1 MTIGLLRSIP
11 TAFSLLVAER
21 RRLLLTPDRLEEGG
35 SVLLNMEEQH
45 YLRRVLRLRCGG
57 RVDVTDGCG
66 RLFSATLV
74 DPQLLELDSALQ
86 QIKPLAQPQ
95 LGLAVA
101 LMRRGMDEVI
111 RMACELG
118 IDRIQPLRCERC
130 VPQAEHR
137 PERWL
142 AIVRGAVE
150 QCERLW
156 TPQLLDLKD
165 LSQWVE
171 DERGQRLVGV
181 TRETAP
187 PALDQWLRHQAD
199 PVQLTWLMVGPE
211 GGWTEEELKQFT
223 QAQIQPVQMG
233 STILRSSTAAVAG
246 AVELVRWR
254 DRLISS

>member
-1 MTIGLLRSIP
+1 MG
-11 TAFSLLVAER
+11 
-21 RRLLLTPDRLEEGG
+21 
-35 SVLLNMEEQH
+35 
-45 YLRRVLRLRCGG
+45 
-57 RVDVTDGCG
+57 
-66 RLFSATLV
+66 
-74 DPQLLELDSALQ
+74 
-86 QIKPLAQPQ
+86 
-95 LGLAVA
+95 
-101 LMRRGMDEVI
+101 
-111 RMACELG
+111 
-118 IDRIQPLRCERC
+118 
-130 VPQAEHR
+130 
-137 PERWL
+137 
-142 AIVRGAVE
+142 
-150 QCERLW
+150 
-156 TPQLLDLKD
+156 
-165 LSQWVE
+165 

>member
-1 MTIGLLRSIP
+1 MKSIP

-21 RRLLLTPDRLEEGG
+21 RRLLLTPDRLMAGG
-35 SVLLNMEEQH
+35 PVLLNTEEQH
-45 YLRRVLRLRCGG
+45 YLRRVLRLRCGD
-57 RVDVTDGCG
+57 RVDVIDGCG
-66 RLFSATLV
+66 RLSVATLLESN
-74 DPQLLELDSALQ
+74 LLEIDPTAVH
-86 QIKPLAQPQ
+86 IEAPPQPQ

-118 IDRIQPLRCERC
+118 IDRIQPIRCERC

-137 PERWL
+137 PERW
-142 AIVRGAVE
+142 ATIIREAVE

-165 LSQWVE
+165 LSQWMG

-223 QAQIQPVQMG
+223 EAQIQPVQMG

-254 DRLISS
+254 DELISS